1 MYKFLRGNKPLFLL
15 AKCPEVWL
23 FGLYGK
29 YMHAFFRGAGF
40 QRDCI
45 GLHCPAM
52 CEWSSLSPA
61 LPTFGVNHVFHFS
74 HFGQYS
80 WLSHC
85 SLIHICLMTNDVEY
99 LLMDYLPPIYSLQ
112 WDCFAHFLIKVFVFL
127 MLSFESSIYI
137 PDSRSSSDMWF
148 ANIFSQSIMS
158 FHSLNSV
165 FCRANILKILI
176 RSNLFF
182 FLWVILLISSL
193 RTLCWILSL

>member
-29 YMHAFFRGAGF
+29 CMYAFFRGAGF

-45 GLHCPAM
+45 DFHCPAI

-74 HFGQYS
+74 HFDKYS

-85 SLIHICLMTNDVEY
+85 SLICISLMTNDVEY
-99 LLMDYLPPIYSLQ
+99 LLMDYLAPIYSLQ
-112 WDCFAHFLIKVFVFL
+112 WDYVLPIFCFFNVESWEFFIYSRFYIFVRYVICKYFLPVYNVF
-127 MLSFESSIYI
+127 SFS
-137 PDSRSSSDMWF
+137 
-148 ANIFSQSIMS
+148 
-158 FHSLNSV
+158 
-165 FCRANILKILI
+165 
-176 RSNLFF
+176 
-182 FLWVILLISSL
+182 
-193 RTLCWILSL
+193 